1 MSERRIVDIKVL
13 WTNLYRSVRTFL
25 LTFVKPIE
33 SSISYRMVESF
44 IRRRDLVDEIDDDK
58 YHLLLKVNLR
68 NGTLNPNELSYSL
81 IPLTLT
87 YISKVVSKNSEYILG
102 TFLFEGFTKPKLIA
116 SAITINKDK
125 KSRNEERYLR
135 PILISLA
142 PDVPD
147 SAIKKHS
154 FKVSKSVY
162 DEVLNYFSTY
172 APKYF
177 DILNSSELMKPL
189 VVMTI
194 RSGFETLDEIK
205 AVVSDGNEFREIRI
219 PIKSPSWSF
228 NDLPLKL
235 VEDIRTIIVNP
246 SMRDLNFAPKG
257 AFITGPPGVGKSVM
271 AESLASSLGLKIIE
285 LRPSL
290 YRSMWY
296 GATEKM
302 LNAIFHQI
310 IKKKSDIALVIDD
323 AEFVSSRKYTT
334 HEAHV
339 SEISTMLYHLQRPD
353 RPFTILTANNPD
365 LIDPALLRP
374 GRIDV
379 SIVLGYPDRVMRR
392 KIIERNISKY
402 NIVVEDSLID
412 NLVTLSKWFSAAE
425 VDAFIRLAAS
435 RGEGKVSYED
445 VEWARKKITVNY
457 SERKSMQEYLKW
469 WSSKT
474 QGIVITYIPNENE
487 IE

>member
-13 WTNLYRSVRTFL
+13 WTNLYRSVRTLL

-33 SSISYRMVESF
+33 SSISYRLVESF
-44 IRRRDLVDEIDDDK
+44 IKRRELIDEIYDDK
-58 YHLLLKVNLR
+58 YHLLLKINLR
-68 NGTLNPNELSYSL
+68 NGSLNVNELSYSL

-87 YISKVVSKNSEYILG
+87 YVPKVVSKNGEYTLG
-102 TFLFEGFTKPKLIA
+102 IFLFEGFSKPKLIA
-116 SAITINKDK
+116 SAITVNK
-125 KSRNEERYLR
+125 ERGNRDSIKYLR
-135 PILISLA
+135 PILISMA
-142 PDVPD
+142 PDLSD
-147 SAIKKHS
+147 SAIKKYS
-154 FKVSKSVY
+154 TKVSKLVFE
-162 DEVLNYFSTY
+162 EVLTCFNKY
-172 APKYF
+172 AVRYF
-177 DILNSSELMKPL
+177 DAISSLELMKPL
-189 VVMTI
+189 VVVTI
-194 RSGFETLDEIK
+194 KSGFEALDEIK

-219 PIKSPSWSF
+219 PIKVPSWSF
-228 NDLPLKL
+228 NDLPPKV
-235 VEDIRTIIVNP
+235 VEDVKTIIVNP
-246 SMRDLNFAPKG
+246 KVKGYEFAPKG

-271 AESLASSLGLKIIE
+271 AESLASSLNLKIIE

-310 IKKKSDIALVIDD
+310 IKRRSDIALIVDD

-374 GRIDV
+374 GRVDV
-379 SIVLGYPDRVMRR
+379 SIVLGYPDRIMRR

-402 NIVVEDSLID
+402 KIEADDPLID
-412 NLVTLSKWFSAAE
+412 HIVEMTKWFSAAE

-435 RGEGKVSYED
+435 
-445 VEWARKKITVNY
+445 
-457 SERKSMQEYLKW
+457 
-469 WSSKT
+469 
-474 QGIVITYIPNENE
+474 
-487 IE
+487 

>member
-1 MSERRIVDIKVL
+1 MSERRVVDIKVL

-33 SSISYRMVESF
+33 SSISYRVVEAF
-44 IRRRDLVDEIDDDK
+44 IRRKELIDELSDDK

-68 NGTLNPNELSYSL
+68 NCSLNANELSYSL

-87 YISKVVSKNSEYILG
+87 YVPKVVSEKGEYTLG
-102 TFLFEGFTKPKLIA
+102 IFLFEGFSKPKLIA
-116 SAITINKDK
+116 SAITVNK
-125 KSRNEERYLR
+125 ERDLKGGVKYLR
-135 PILISLA
+135 PVLISLT
-142 PDVPD
+142 PDLSDP
-147 SAIKKHS
+147 AIKRYS
-154 FKVSKSVY
+154 NRISRLLL
-162 DEVLNYFSTY
+162 DEVLMYFNKY

-177 DILNSSELMKPL
+177 EALSSLELMKPL
-189 VVMTI
+189 VVMTL
-194 RSGFETLDEIK
+194 RSGFEAIDEIK
-205 AVVSDGNEFREIRI
+205 AVVSDGSEYREIRI
-219 PIKSPSWSF
+219 PIKIPSWSF
-228 NDLPLKL
+228 NDLPPKV
-235 VEDIRTIIVNP
+235 VEDVKTIIVNP
-246 SMRDLNFAPKG
+246 IVKGYNFAPKG

-271 AESLASSLGLKIIE
+271 AESLASSLNLKIVE

-310 IKKKSDIALVIDD
+310 IKRRSDVALIIDD
-323 AEFVSSRKYTT
+323 AEFVSSRKYTI

-353 RPFTILTANNPD
+353 RPFTILTANNPE

-379 SIVLGYPDRVMRR
+379 SIVLGFPDKVMRR
-392 KIIERNISKY
+392 KILERNIGKY
-402 NIVVEDSLID
+402 KIKVDDTLID
-412 NLVTLSKWFSAAE
+412 QMVSITKWFSAAE
-425 VDAFIRLAAS
+425 VDAFVRLAAS
-435 RGEGKVSYED
+435 RGDGRITAED
-445 VEWARKKITVNY
+445 VEWARKKISVNY
-457 SERKSMQEYLKW
+457 SERKSMQEFLRW
-469 WSSKT
+469 WVSKT
-474 QGIVITYIPNENE
+474 QGMVITYLPSENE